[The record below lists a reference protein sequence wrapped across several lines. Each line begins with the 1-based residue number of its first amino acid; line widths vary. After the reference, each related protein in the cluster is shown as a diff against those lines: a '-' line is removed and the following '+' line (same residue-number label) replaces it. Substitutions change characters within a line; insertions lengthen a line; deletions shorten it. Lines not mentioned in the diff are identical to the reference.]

1 MLLATALAGGLVVS
15 ACVSVSLR
23 DDGGESGASGSPTP
37 SAGPAT
43 SAATGASAPAVPTAG
58 SAEASL
64 APGQRRI
71 GYLSLDER
79 NAFVATVSASVR
91 EAAAAADVEL
101 VTCDPGWTR
110 AGVVAC
116 ARQLADAGIQ
126 GALGF
131 QPFSDLAPEVC
142 ATLGVPIVG
151 IVFDQGPCQ
160 VSWLR
165 VDQAAAGRL
174 AGEAVGRFAAE
185 AWDCQ
190 TSAYLSLESNDA
202 DPDGRERMAG
212 YRAGYEEHCPLPDR
226 TFQLDDADRLV
237 TAQAQVARRL
247 AELPGKRIVIVG
259 LNEDAILGAM
269 AAASAA
275 GRQDETWYSG
285 QLADAPIR
293 QVIACD
299 EHYIASVAQFPER
312 FGSLLL
318 PVLSDALEGR
328 SVPAVIEAPLELV
341 TADNVREFFPD
352 TALCDPRG

>member
-1 MLLATALAGGLVVS
+1 MGPRVS
-15 ACVSVSLR
+15 ATPGE
-23 DDGGESGASGSPTP
+23 GGQ
-37 SAGPAT
+37 AGP
-43 SAATGASAPAVPTAG
+43 SAATAA
-58 SAEASL
+58 ASL

-79 NAFVATVSASVR
+79 NAFVAAVSASVR
-91 EAAAAADVEL
+91 EAAAAAGVEL
-101 VTCDPGWTR
+101 VACDPGWTR
-110 AGVVAC
+110 DGVTAC

-126 GALGF
+126 GALSF
-131 QPFSDLAPEVC
+131 QPFSDLVPEVC
-142 ATLGVPIVG
+142 AALGVPTVG
-151 IVFDQGPCQ
+151 IVFEQGPCQ
-160 VSWLR
+160 VSRLR
-165 VDQAAAGRL
+165 IDQAAAGRL

-202 DPDGRERMAG
+202 DPEGRERMAG
-212 YRAGYEEHCPLPDR
+212 YRAGYEEHCPLPER

-247 AELPGKRIVIVG
+247 EDLPGKRIVIVG

-299 EHYIASVAQFPER
+299 DHYIASVAQFPER

-318 PVLSDALEGR
+318 PVLEAALQGR
-328 SVPAVIEAPLELV
+328 SVPPIIEAPLELV
-341 TADNVREFFPD
+341 TADNVRELFPE
-352 TALCDPRG
+352 TAACDPRG